1 MQFPKGYQIKPNYD
15 ELVKYFLVSTFLKY
29 FPSARWE
36 LYFPSDGAERR
47 VERVNCEYLKR
58 EIFLSSPLE
67 NILQTAG
74 EKMFSFSQF

>member
-1 MQFPKGYQIKPNYD
+1 MRNLENIFQFQFSI
-15 ELVKYFLVSTFLKY
+15 LKY
-29 FPSARWE
+29 FPQFALCVKMFSVGRR
-36 LYFPSDGAERR
+36 ERR